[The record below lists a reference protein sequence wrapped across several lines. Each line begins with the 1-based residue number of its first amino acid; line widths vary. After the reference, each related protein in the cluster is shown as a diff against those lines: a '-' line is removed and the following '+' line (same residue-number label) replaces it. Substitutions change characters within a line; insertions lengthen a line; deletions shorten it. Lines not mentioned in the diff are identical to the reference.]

1 MRDQKEGLWLKREKE
16 EEEEE
21 GTEVVVV
28 VKEASWGPE
37 KG

>member
-1 MRDQKEGLWLKREKE
+1 MGDQKEGLWLKREKE

-28 VKEASWGPE
+28 SEGV
-37 KG
+37 

>member
-1 MRDQKEGLWLKREKE
+1 MGDQKEGLWLKREKE

-28 VKEASWGPE
+28 SEG
-37 KG
+37 G